1 MKNPETQKRNGV
13 NCWEK
18 KNTHTRGGTH
28 LRNNENKTKRRER
41 ERERER
47 ETKQKTIVGKMASTA
62 SKRQL
67 MTNTTKINK
76 KTNSV
81 TRQLEILYSLF
92 DRVIFEKKS
101 DEINTKCPSNAKRWN
116 EWKKVKKKENSVKPS
131 NRRVHRDGKRP
142 LIETLLLDSF
152 N

>member
-47 ETKQKTIVGKMASTA
+47 EKQN
-62 SKRQL
+62 KRQSL
-67 MTNTTKINK
+67 GKW
-76 KTNSV
+76 
-81 TRQLEILYSLF
+81 RQL
-92 DRVIFEKKS
+92 
-101 DEINTKCPSNAKRWN
+101 P
-116 EWKKVKKKENSVKPS
+116 
-131 NRRVHRDGKRP
+131 RRG
-142 LIETLLLDSF
+142 